1 METWGCF
8 LPPGKLPWGPSFLAC
23 GHAVRSEEMV
33 PHLSQAWRLW
43 ICKGESP
50 SAWSVTE
57 CVEFWNKMTFH
68 SNLVVSGM
76 FINKGTSLSAFT
88 LVHHLHADIILHHTS
103 AWGLT
108 CPLLIHLLSLCSSGH
123 SALCSLSRGS
133 NQLGAAASWLL
144 AAFTPVTRWCVI
156 VALSLPSSLR

>member
-8 LPPGKLPWGPSFLAC
+8 LPPGKLPWGLSFLAC

-133 NQLGAAASWLL
+133 NQLGAAAPWLL